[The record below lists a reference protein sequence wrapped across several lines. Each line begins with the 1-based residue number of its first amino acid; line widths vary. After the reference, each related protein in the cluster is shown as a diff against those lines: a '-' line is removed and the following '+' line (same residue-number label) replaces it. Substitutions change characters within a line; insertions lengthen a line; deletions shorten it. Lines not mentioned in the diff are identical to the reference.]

1 MSETE
6 KENTTP
12 NETNQPKK
20 KKGKLFLILGL
31 IVVLLAGGAVGS
43 FYFWSR
49 SSAAAAEKTESKD
62 KEKKSNSKKSA
73 DENGEEKSEKSD
85 NPASLE
91 NALPDDEDVKHI
103 VELQPFIV
111 NLADAES
118 ARYLRMTVSLGMGE
132 AEGEK
137 PDPLFLTRVKNAML
151 AVLTTKKSEDV
162 LTVEGKAKLRQELLK
177 AAQAASAK
185 PHVEAIYITDFIVQ
199 L

>member
-6 KENTTP
+6 KQNTSP
-12 NETNQPKK
+12 AEADQPKK
-20 KKGKLFLILGL
+20 KKGKLFLVVGL
-31 IVVLLAGGAVGS
+31 VVILLAGGGGG
-43 FYFWSR
+43 FYFWSK
-49 SSAAAAEKTESKD
+49 SNAAEAAETSDSKS
-62 KEKKSNSKKSA
+62 KSKKSGSKA
-73 DENGEEKSEKSD
+73 DDAENSSGDD
-85 NPASLE
+85 NLE
-91 NALPDDEDVKHI
+91 NALPDDANVKQV

-111 NLADAES
+111 NLADADS
-118 ARYLRMTVSLGMGE
+118 ARYLRMTVSLGIGE
-132 AEGEK
+132 EGAEDK

-177 AAQAASAK
+177 AAQAASEK